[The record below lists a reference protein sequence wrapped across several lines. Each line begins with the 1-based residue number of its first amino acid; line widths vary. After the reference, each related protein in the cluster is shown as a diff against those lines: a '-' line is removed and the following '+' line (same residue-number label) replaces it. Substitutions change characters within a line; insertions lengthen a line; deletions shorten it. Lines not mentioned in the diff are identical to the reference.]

1 MNENIEDLINSLNY
15 IESMLHFNHC
25 EAKILLNSPKDNLN
39 RINRLFSDNHK
50 LIKLKKEILQ
60 NDKLKH
66 LDENEIK
73 DLQIRYD
80 KKIN

>member
-1 MNENIEDLINSLNY
+1 MNDSIEELIYSLNY
-15 IESMLHFNHC
+15 ITNMLHYNHQ
-25 EAKILLNSPKDNLN
+25 EARLLLNSPKDNLN

-50 LIKLKKEILQ
+50 LIILKKEILQ

-66 LDENEIK
+66 LSENEIK